1 MGEGKQTVIEES
13 NDSAYDDFL
22 SNSLVVVKRKETK
35 NMWREKKKNIPTKT
49 SNMLNGI
56 SRTLKRKLVNV
67 EKERHKIHLGAEY
80 DTHLALALQ
89 VSLVQY
95 EEGRKDRDEEIKFK
109 EHVDKT
115 GERRHV
121 ANKESLLCEHEATL
135 KNKAKHSSVKKRFLN
150 IYYTTS
156 FKVTIL
162 FNHFW
167 S

>member
-1 MGEGKQTVIEES
+1 M
-13 NDSAYDDFL
+13 
-22 SNSLVVVKRKETK
+22 
-35 NMWREKKKNIPTKT
+35 
-49 SNMLNGI
+49 
-56 SRTLKRKLVNV
+56 
-67 EKERHKIHLGAEY
+67 
-80 DTHLALALQ
+80 
-89 VSLVQY
+89 QY
-95 EEGRKDRDEEIKFK
+95 EEGCKDRDEEIKFK

-121 ANKESLLCEHEATL
+121 ANKESLLWEHEATL

-167 S
+167 SLNNSEENTIRYFIYSEEKIILGRCLAQTF